1 MPDRFRTLHI
11 RAAGGEVSLRT
22 NRGRLARRGASRRGT
37 PLVCVH
43 GFIIPGIYMLP
54 LAEQLAPHAEVFIP
68 DLPGYGASFRPRPLP
83 GPVGLADALVDLLDV
98 LEIPAAHFLGN
109 SYGCQVVAELAAR
122 HPDRVGKLVLT
133 GPTVDP
139 QHRSALQQIIR
150 LGLTAF
156 FEKRGLPTLVLR
168 HFLKA
173 GPRTI
178 LATLHH
184 CLRHSIE
191 TTLPKITAPVLVVRG
206 THDFVAPQAWA
217 EEVVRLVPRGQLAV
231 LPGAAHGLNY
241 SSPLELARVIAPFL
255 DYAWCKTT

>member
-1 MPDRFRTLHI
+1 MPGRFRILRI
-11 RAAGGEVSLRT
+11 RAAGGVISLRT
-22 NRGRLARRGASRRGT
+22 NRGRLARPGPSGRGP

-43 GFIIPGIYMLP
+43 GFVIPGIYMLP
-54 LAEQLAPHAEVFIP
+54 LGEQLAPHAVVFIP
-68 DLPGYGASFRPRPLP
+68 DLPGYGASSRPRPIP
-83 GPVGLADALVDLLDV
+83 EPVGLAEALIDLLGV
-98 LEIPAAHFLGN
+98 LKIPAAHFLGY

-122 HPDRVGKLVLT
+122 HPDRVGQLVLT

-139 QHRSALQQIIR
+139 QHRSASQQIVR

-178 LATLHH
+178 LATLRH
-184 CLRHSIE
+184 CLSHSME

-206 THDFVAPQAWA
+206 AHDFVAPQAWA
-217 EEVVRLVPRGQLAV
+217 AEVARLAPCGQLAV
-231 LPGAAHGLNY
+231 LSGAAHGLNY
-241 SSPLELARVIAPFL
+241 SSPLELARVTAPFL